1 LKVLVTGGSGFVG
14 SHVVD
19 RLIANGHEPR
29 IFDLVPSPYHA
40 KGIEFVGGDV
50 VEEAV
55 VRRAIRGCDAVVHLA
70 AVSDVNKVL
79 TDPSR
84 AEAVNAGGTRV
95 VLEAACTEDVP
106 RVVYASTVWVYGSSN
121 GHGPLG
127 EDEPFALPGHLYTAT
142 KLAGEMYCSSYE
154 ALYGIETTIAR
165 FGIPYG
171 PRARPA
177 TVLASFVAQAL
188 AGKPITIAGSGE
200 QSRRFVYIEDLAEGV
215 VSTLDPVAAGRIY
228 NLVGAENTSVRE
240 IAETVL
246 RVVHPVPI
254 VHVDGRPGDIQG
266 AEISGERAKQEL
278 GWVATTSFHEG
289 VSRYVDWVTNGATN
303 GSASA

>member
-1 LKVLVTGGSGFVG
+1 
-14 SHVVD
+14 
-19 RLIANGHEPR
+19 
-29 IFDLVPSPYHA
+29 
-40 KGIEFVGGDV
+40 
-50 VEEAV
+50 
-55 VRRAIRGCDAVVHLA
+55 
-70 AVSDVNKVL
+70 
-79 TDPSR
+79 
-84 AEAVNAGGTRV
+84 
-95 VLEAACTEDVP
+95 
-106 RVVYASTVWVYGSSN
+106 
-121 GHGPLG
+121 
-127 EDEPFALPGHLYTAT
+127 
-142 KLAGEMYCSSYE
+142 MYCSSYE